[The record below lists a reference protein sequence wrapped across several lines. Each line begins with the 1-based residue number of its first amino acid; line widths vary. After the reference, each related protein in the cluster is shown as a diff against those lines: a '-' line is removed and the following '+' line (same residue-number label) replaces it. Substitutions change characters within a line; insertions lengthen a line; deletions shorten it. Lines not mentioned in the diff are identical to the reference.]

1 MNTFDTFFKKF
12 SYKFEKG
19 YPDMNNEQDV
29 LLLESMLNSIIDEE
43 ISLTEEV
50 DNKAQTIKAV
60 KKIIDTVGKKYDLFQ
75 GKSKPNRLGL
85 VGKKETS
92 FFEDI
97 FKEVFGEETEVEILA
112 PRKRPNPSNSFNM
125 YSFDT
130 EEFGKVNIIVSSQP
144 PGGAG
149 KKNEA
154 IFIETLN
161 NLIAQ
166 AGESAKIVLTS
177 PENTFSYDGITKVVD
192 SSQAGAG
199 VGDKSD
205 AQFYSEGEL
214 KANISLKQDGG
225 FRWASVMT
233 AYKDFIQ
240 TLINKA
246 LKGDLKTLS
255 LKPNPDA
262 PKKYLMFD
270 PSTDERITKVII
282 PDFPTDDVESWV
294 FGPEKPKTIVVSK
307 TWDVEDFSLDGDT
320 ITAKASHIYKDL
332 DELEKDQMDPVFYI
346 AQHIGTSTGLDFR
359 IVPSKMGNIS
369 ANAREMSYKEIMS

>member
-1 MNTFDTFFKKF
+1 MNTFDIFFKKF

-75 GKSKPNRLGL
+75 GKSKPNRMGL

-97 FKEVFGEETEVEILA
+97 FKEVFGKETEVEILA
-112 PRKRPNPSNSFNM
+112 PRQRPNPSNSFNM

-154 IFIETLN
+154 IFIDTLN
-161 NLIAQ
+161 DLIAQ
-166 AGESAKIVLTS
+166 ADGKAKIILTS
-177 PENTFSYDGITKVVD
+177 PENNFSYGDITKVED
-192 SSQAGAG
+192 SSKAGAG

-205 AQFYSEGEL
+205 AQFYSDGDL

-240 TLINKA
+240 TLIDKA
-246 LKGDLKTLS
+246 LKGELKTLT

-270 PSTDERITKVII
+270 PSTGERITKVII
-282 PDFPTDDVESWV
+282 PDFPTDDVENWV
-294 FGPEKPKTIVVSK
+294 FGPEKPKTIIVSK
-307 TWDVEDFSLDGDT
+307 TWNAEDFSLEGDT

-332 DELEKDQMDPVFYI
+332 GELEKDQMDPVFYI

-369 ANAREMSYKEIMS
+369 ANAREMSYNEIMS